1 MMPKV
6 RALKRFNDV
15 AAKKGVKNVIRK
27 KDDEF
32 EVDEKRAAYL
42 VEQKMVE
49 VIKTT
54 SDKKAEKT
62 S

>member
-1 MMPKV
+1 MPKV
-6 RALKRFNDV
+6 RVIKRFNDV
-15 AAKKGVKNVIRK
+15 TAKNGVKNVIRK

-32 EVDEKRAAYL
+32 EVDEKRAEHL

-49 VIKTT
+49 VIKTP